1 MRRVHELVSCTSRD
15 LESHFYGFYHT
26 GLKRSERETNS
37 TTTATM
43 LKVVCGVMSEDRS
56 EDLFAKK
63 SSVTGKRP
71 GLAALVDHEGRWATL
86 VAGLVPSAPR
96 GTLVD
101 LTPKYL
107 TLVASSP
114 G

>member
-1 MRRVHELVSCTSRD
+1 MERDVRRVHELVSCTSRD

-86 VAGLVPSAPR
+86 AGLVPICS
-96 GTLVD
+96 
-101 LTPKYL
+101 
-107 TLVASSP
+107 
-114 G
+114 

>member
-1 MRRVHELVSCTSRD
+1 
-15 LESHFYGFYHT
+15 
-26 GLKRSERETNS
+26 
-37 TTTATM
+37 M

-63 SSVTGKRP
+63 SSVKGKRP
-71 GLAALVDHEGRWATL
+71 GLAALVGHEGRWATL
-86 VAGLVPSAPR
+86 AGLVPICPW

-107 TLVASSP
+107 TLVASTP